1 MPTAP
6 NRTNRQE
13 IDAKNGEGWCA
24 TNDAGGWQEGG
35 CRNAGTPALTGL
47 RSQLDPPMKPQDPQA
62 ESITFG
68 VELETTIPA
77 LSGVTIGGYPTERDK
92 AIEV

>member
-35 CRNAGTPALTGL
+35 CRNAQPL
-47 RSQLDPPMKPQDPQA
+47 RHPEPPMKPQDPQA